1 MLKGRCAI
9 VTGATRGIGKAIAI
23 KLASLGADIVI
34 NYRKSEEEA
43 KEVQK
48 EIDSLGVKSLLVQA
62 DISIEEDAKR
72 LIDEAK
78 KNFGKID
85 ILVNNAGIV
94 KDNLIVR
101 MKKEDFDKVI
111 DVNLKGTFN
120 CMKQVTPIMM
130 KQRQGKIIN
139 MSSVIGLVGN
149 AGQSNYAAAKAGI
162 IAMTKSLAKELGGR
176 NIQINAVAPGFIDTA
191 MTEGLSDKVKEE
203 ALKQIPLKKFGKPED
218 VAKAV
223 AFLASED
230 ADYITGQ
237 VIHVDGGMVM

>member
-1 MLKGRCAI
+1 M
-9 VTGATRGIGKAIAI
+9 
-23 KLASLGADIVI
+23 
-34 NYRKSEEEA
+34 
-43 KEVQK
+43 Q
-48 EIDSLGVKSLLVQA
+48 
-62 DISIEEDAKR
+62 KR
-72 LIDEAK
+72 LIDETK

-120 CMKQVTPIMM
+120 CMKQVTPIMI